1 MQGRES
7 GRRSAAAMRE
17 WEDASLKDLVLLPL
31 LPYLCWALVYY
42 AKARHAGAPLLD
54 TPDLGRLCAWSARVD
69 ACSPEAACMVTCRRT
84 VQKFRA
90 WWASR
95 VLMIRLPVCPFS
107 VHSKDM
113 PDSADGVWGAGVCD
127 IAREDPEARLR
138 DAVQVHDGQ
147 QRAHH
152 HRPLRAQRA
161 QALAGAAVDTYTDI
175 VDRYTEIR
183 LSSLKDACRPSL
195 PVLWHRL
202 REQV

>member
-1 MQGRES
+1 VQGRES

-42 AKARHAGAPLLD
+42 AKARHAGASLLD
-54 TPDLGRLCAWSARVD
+54 IPDLKRLCAWSACVD
-69 ACSPEAACMVTCRRT
+69 ARSPEAACMVTCCRT
-84 VQKFRA
+84 VQSLRA

-95 VLMIRLPVCPFS
+95 VLMIRLSVCLFS
-107 VHSKDM
+107 VHSEDM
-113 PDSADGVWGAGVCD
+113 LDTFEGLWGAGFCD

-161 QALAGAAVDTYTDI
+161 QALAGTAAVDM
-175 VDRYTEIR
+175 
-183 LSSLKDACRPSL
+183 
-195 PVLWHRL
+195 
-202 REQV
+202 